1 MMQSILEY
9 NYTNIHIFFI
19 PKYYCLLYLVINMV
33 ETIGDRIKRLRKM
46 HNFTQEQVANYLGFK
61 QTHIA
66 KLESNNRKLKSSSLN
81 KLCELYNCPKEYI
94 LTGIGE
100 YSNEEFKFRS
110 SKDLDLETL
119 ANMNRIIRNI
129 KELTELNG
137 D

>member
-1 MMQSILEY
+1 
-9 NYTNIHIFFI
+9 
-19 PKYYCLLYLVINMV
+19 MV
-33 ETIGDRIKRLRKM
+33 ETVGDRIKNLRKM
-46 HNFTQEQVANYLGFK
+46 HNFTQIQVANYLGFK
-61 QTHIA
+61 QTQIA

-100 YSNEEFKFRS
+100 YSKEEFKFRS

-119 ANMNRIIRNI
+119 AKMNRIIRNL
-129 KELTELNG
+129 KELNELNG